1 MAIKKTPS
9 PEKPK
14 SLYTNPWIDYINP
27 DLKEVDMLVEKY
39 RFHPLDRDSIIE
51 ENQYARIDSYD
62 DYVFMVLHFPK
73 YDERSER
80 YISNEFNIFIAP
92 DYLMTFRYFQTSTV
106 KKLQEKYEAWPVDT
120 PYPNS
125 GLFLY
130 ELIENLLEHVMRML
144 EKFHK
149 DLKVIEKSLFTAS
162 GPELIREIMTKK
174 RNIITLKHMISP
186 QISVMK
192 LMRMRMANMFGEEV
206 ATYFENLEDRLDKI
220 YSETLII
227 QENIDSMEDTLK
239 SIFELKTN
247 STIKY
252 LTIFSAFMLPLTFVT
267 SFFGMNTEA
276 WHFDDTYII
285 ASIIILTLIM
295 IILTYISL
303 SKNKI

>member
-276 WHFDDTYII
+276 
-285 ASIIILTLIM
+285 
-295 IILTYISL
+295 
-303 SKNKI
+303 